1 MFPIDAL
8 RQPSQTQTH
17 LARVAVL
24 ALILVGL
31 TGCHKYFDVE
41 NETVP
46 GNTLMLEFSTQIEY
60 VLTLKVNGKEIPVKY
75 SGNNRV
81 LVIDGLPDG
90 THNFNIHSISYVF
103 GPEFDNFKITK
114 DRGAY
119 FFVQAR
125 KYRSGLPKNRA
136 QVSIRAYR
144 RSLKQQGIDPEAPTE
159 GAIVAR
165 FQ

>member
-1 MFPIDAL
+1 MFPIDTL
-8 RQPSQTQTH
+8 RQSPQATASMIRGFLLT
-17 LARVAVL
+17 LFVL
-24 ALILVGL
+24 SLS
-31 TGCHKYFDVE
+31 GCHKYFDVE

-46 GNTLMLEFSTQIEY
+46 GNTLVLEFSTQVKY
-60 VLTLKVNGKEIPVKY
+60 VMTLKINGKEIPVKY

-81 LVIDGLPDG
+81 LTIEGLPEG
-90 THNFNIHSISYVF
+90 THNFNVNSISYVF
-103 GPEFDNFKITK
+103 GPEFDSFKVTP

-165 FQ
+165 FR